1 MSERNPFEQHPK
13 GPEREPR
20 TGRELRCEE
29 WEALLADAL
38 DGMMPTAES
47 ASFESHSHDCAA
59 CAGLLAQSRQGQ
71 EWMRFLHFEPE
82 APADL
87 MERILGRTSGAVAE
101 RPLAVYGAPIPAGP
115 NVMPL
120 PRRRFVWDTRL
131 MMTAAMAFFS
141 IALTL
146 NLAGVQLTHL
156 KLSDL
161 TPASIESNLT
171 RQFYGAKSQVVRYYD
186 SLRFVYEVESKMR
199 ELRRDE
205 ETQPASSQPE
215 KKTPTPQ
222 SPAPSGGSSGS
233 SPANG
238 RKNGG
243 RLEPAPAVPPP
254 DVIFGPKMLARANS
268 PESDS
273 AKGESRETLTA
284 VENQGRCQR
293 GGEASNKE
301 QEEVYTLIV
310 SLRDQAERGLV

>member
-13 GPEREPR
+13 GPERADKP
-20 TGRELRCEE
+20 GRELRCEE

-38 DGMMPTAES
+38 DGMMPAAES
-47 ASFESHSHDCAA
+47 SSFEAHSHNCAA
-59 CAGLLAQSRQGQ
+59 CAGLLAQSREGQ

-82 APADL
+82 VPGDL
-87 MERILGRTSGAVAE
+87 MERILGRTSGAVAD

-115 NVMPL
+115 SVLPL
-120 PRRRFVWDTRL
+120 PRRRLVWDTRL

-171 RQFYGAKSQVVRYYD
+171 RQFYGAKSQLVRYYD

-205 ETQPASSQPE
+205 ETQRPAAQPE
-215 KKTPTPQ
+215 QKAPAPQGTPT
-222 SPAPSGGSSGS
+222 SGGSSGNS
-233 SPANG
+233 H
-238 RKNGG
+238 KNGG
-243 RLEPAPAVPPP
+243 KVESAPAVPQP
-254 DVIFGPKMLARANS
+254 DVTFGKKVLASADS
-268 PESDS
+268 SDPLP
-273 AKGESRETLTA
+273 AIETQA
-284 VENQGRCQR
+284 CCPRVDEV
-293 GGEASNKE
+293 SNKE

>member
-13 GPEREPR
+13 GPEREHGA
-20 TGRELRCEE
+20 GRELRCEE

-38 DGMMPTAES
+38 DGMMPAAES
-47 ASFESHSHDCAA
+47 ASFETHSHSCAA

-82 APADL
+82 PPADL
-87 MERILGRTSGAVAE
+87 MEHILGRTSGAVAE

-115 NVMPL
+115 GILPL
-120 PRRRFVWDTRL
+120 PRRRFVWDTRM

-171 RQFYGAKSQVVRYYD
+171 RQFYGAKSQLVRYYD
-186 SLRFVYEVESKMR
+186 NLRFVYEVESKMR

-205 ETQPASSQPE
+205 ETPRPAAKPQQNRPA
-215 KKTPTPQ
+215 PQ
-222 SPAPSGGSSGS
+222 SAPAGGSSGG
-233 SPANG
+233 AGNG
-238 RKNGG
+238 HKTGG
-243 RLEPAPAVPPP
+243 RVESTPAVPEP
-254 DVIFGPKMLARANS
+254 DVIFGPKTLARAGS
-268 PESDS
+268 PDTDS
-273 AKGESRETLTA
+273 STPLRGEEIQASCPRAHE
-284 VENQGRCQR
+284 VIYKQNKNQ
-293 GGEASNKE
+293 
-301 QEEVYTLIV
+301 EVYTLIV
-310 SLRDQAERGLV
+310 SRRYKAERGLA